1 MLILSIECTAG
12 PVSCALIEDGK
23 LKAELYLDVKTTHS
37 QTLLPMCEQALNL
50 CSKSVSD
57 LDYIAVTEGP
67 GSFTGVRI
75 GVSAV
80 KGLAEPLNIPCMP
93 VSVLE
98 AMAYNML
105 GQEVYVCAVMDA
117 RCNQVYNAL
126 FKVNGEEVERLCD
139 DRALMIDELKAELF
153 ELSVKDKRP
162 IVVVGDGAELFYGK
176 ANDIEVLKLAPM
188 HLIRQKASGVGM
200 VALKHIEEGKT
211 VTAEQLLP
219 KYLRLPQAER
229 ELKAK
234 QALKG

>member
-23 LKAELYLDVKTTHS
+23 LKSELYLDVKTTHS
-37 QTLLPMCEQALNL
+37 QTLLPMVEQALSL
-50 CSKSVSD
+50 CSKQVKD

-80 KGLAEPLNIPCMP
+80 KGLAEPLNILCIP

-98 AMAYNML
+98 AMAYNVV
-105 GQEVYVCAVMDA
+105 GQEAYVCSVMDA

-126 FKVNGEEVERLCD
+126 FKVSGEKVERLCD
-139 DRALMIDELKAELF
+139 DRALMIDELKAELL
-153 ELSVKDKRP
+153 EIANKDNCP
-162 IVVVGDGAELFYGK
+162 IIVVGDGAELFFGK
-176 ANDIEVLKLAPM
+176 ASEIDSLKLAPM

-200 VALKHIEEGKT
+200 VALKHIAEGKT

-229 ELKAK
+229 ELRAK

>member
-12 PVSCALIEDGK
+12 PVSCALIEDGM
-23 LKAELYLDVKTTHS
+23 LKSELYLDVKTTHS
-37 QTLLPMCEQALNL
+37 QTLLPMVEQALSL
-50 CSKSVSD
+50 SSKQVKD

-80 KGLAEPLNIPCMP
+80 KGLAEPLNISCIP

-98 AMAYNML
+98 AMAYNVL
-105 GQEVYVCAVMDA
+105 GQEAYVCAVMDA

-126 FKVNGEEVERLCD
+126 FRVSGEKVERLCD
-139 DRALMIDELKAELF
+139 DRALMIDELKAELL
-153 ELSVKDKRP
+153 EIANKDDRP
-162 IVVVGDGAELFYGK
+162 IIVVGDGAELFFGK
-176 ANDIEVLKLAPM
+176 ASEIESLKLAPM
-188 HLIRQKASGVGM
+188 HLVRQKASGVGM
-200 VALKHIEEGKT
+200 VALKHIAQGKT

>member
-1 MLILSIECTAG
+1 
-12 PVSCALIEDGK
+12 
-23 LKAELYLDVKTTHS
+23 
-37 QTLLPMCEQALNL
+37 MCEQALSL
-50 CSKSVSD
+50 CSKQVKD

-75 GVSAV
+75 GVSAA
-80 KGLAEPLNIPCMP
+80 KGLAEPLNIPCVP

-126 FKVNGEEVERLCD
+126 FKVDGNCVERLCF
-139 DRALMIDELKAELF
+139 DRALMIDELKSVLVELAEN
-153 ELSVKDKRP
+153 DNRP
-162 IVVVGDGAELFYGK
+162 IVVVGDGAELFFSK
-176 ANDIEVLKLAPM
+176 ASEIQSLKLAPM
-188 HLIRQKASGVGM
+188 HLVRQKASGVGM
-200 VALKHIEEGKT
+200 VAVKNIEEGKT